1 MVTPLNDLTS
11 SKDQNTQ
18 RLGLPNLGLG
28 VGLRSQHFP
37 HLMNTDDLLVDWF
50 EIISENFIDNYG
62 YARHVLKN
70 IKSKRP
76 IVMHGVSMNIGST
89 DPLNLDYLDKLK
101 TLADFVEPVW
111 ISDHLCWTGIVHQ
124 NTHDL
129 LPLPL
134 TEQSLQ
140 HVAERINKVQE
151 ILKRPL
157 VIENPSTYL
166 EFQESTITEW
176 DFLSALVEKTN
187 CGLLLDVNNVYV
199 SAYNHGF
206 SAVNYINNLPHKNIV
221 QMHIAGPTDCGDLLV
236 DTHDSPVPTDVWKLY
251 KLAQELT
258 GGVSTLLEWDA
269 SIPSY
274 PELVAEVQKA
284 EQVLLGKI
292 PEHKAIKN
300 QHSAISTPVSSNIQ
314 TASNHCDNEVLPNEL
329 RINE

>member
-1 MVTPLNDLTS
+1 LNYLTS
-11 SKDQNTQ
+11 IDDQNPQ
-18 RLGLPNLGLG
+18 RLGLANLGLG
-28 VGLRSQHFP
+28 VGLRSQHFH
-37 HLMNTDDLLVDWF
+37 HLMNADDLLVDWF
-50 EIISENFIDNYG
+50 EIISENFMDNYG

-70 IKSKRP
+70 IKSKKP

-89 DPLNLDYLDKLK
+89 DPLNTDYLDKLK
-101 TLADFVEPVW
+101 ALADFVKPVW
-111 ISDHLCWTGIVHQ
+111 ISDHLCWTGFAHK

-140 HVAERINKVQE
+140 HVAERINKVQD

-166 EFQESTITEW
+166 EFQESNITEW
-176 DFLSALVEKTN
+176 EFLSALVDKTN

-206 SAVNYINNLPHKNIV
+206 SAESYIKNLPHKNIV
-221 QMHIAGPTDCGDLLV
+221 QIHIAGPTDCGDCLV
-236 DTHDSPVPTDVWKLY
+236 DTHDSPVPTAVWYLY

-274 PELVAEVQKA
+274 PELVSEVQKA
-284 EQVLLGKI
+284 KQVLLGQI
-292 PEHKAIKN
+292 PEHTPIKN
-300 QHSAISTPVSSNIQ
+300 QLQAISNPMNTNIL
-314 TASNHCDNEVLPNEL
+314 TAVNDQNE
-329 RINE
+329 